1 MANLSVQNVESPEQ
15 ESGAFKTLMTEM
27 SDGDDGDVGVAP
39 LAASLLMKRGSVSQ
53 KKSTFVKRHM
63 DELAKVEAEDEI
75 ITADQTK
82 NLLDNSSLAALRN
95 LKKIIKLKST

>member
-1 MANLSVQNVESPEQ
+1 
-15 ESGAFKTLMTEM
+15 
-27 SDGDDGDVGVAP
+27 
-39 LAASLLMKRGSVSQ
+39 
-53 KKSTFVKRHM
+53 M
-63 DELAKVEAEDEI
+63 DELAEVEAEDEI